1 MERRAHWPTVIFG
14 AIPATLLAFPAA
26 LAVFGG
32 AFFSLSLKPLAFV
45 MLAMGVFGWIG
56 MISLWVAA
64 FGPTPVNPRTATG
77 LILGAASAALYVLLL
92 LLDVDPYNRFG
103 WWPALLT
110 IGPVIAASS
119 LVRRARRAAL
129 ASGPSW
135 SGQGPSPTSATARL
149 RQRDAG
155 AGADRLE
162 RLLEAMLFLEIG
174 GALLITP
181 STFDPH
187 WGRLYGVL
195 LTFPFVLGVLVAASW
210 SALRHPR
217 LRALAATLVVMLV
230 VTPAAVYAMRS
241 LFGPEEAT
249 RFASLGAM
257 VWPLLAL
264 LVFPRRVAR
273 FLPRFALQRRWFS
286 VALSVLFAA
295 LILVW
300 LMITDLSEPWTLD
313 RILEERHLAL
323 FALLSFLAGAFG
335 LLFSYLAITQV
346 REHRHTA
353 HRIALAFLSTVL
365 IIVSLPAL
373 TLLAIALA
381 HASIG

>member
-1 MERRAHWPTVIFG
+1 MDRRARWPTVAFG
-14 AIPATLLAFPAA
+14 AIPATLLAFPAG
-26 LAVFGG
+26 LAVLGG

-45 MLAMGVFGWIG
+45 MLATGVFGWVG
-56 MISLWVAA
+56 MLSLWVAA

-77 LILGAASAALYVLLL
+77 LILGTASAALFVLLL

-110 IGPVIAASS
+110 IGPVIAAIS
-119 LVRRARRAAL
+119 LVRRARRARL
-129 ASGPSW
+129 ESGPSR
-135 SGQGPSPTSATARL
+135 SAEVPSPPRASAPPRQQDTAT
-149 RQRDAG
+149 
-155 AGADRLE
+155 DRLE
-162 RLLEAMLFLEIG
+162 RLLEAMLFLEVG

-195 LTFPFVLGVLVAASW
+195 LTFPFVLGVLVTASW

-230 VTPAAVYAMRS
+230 VTPAAVYAMKW
-241 LFGPEEAT
+241 LFGPEDAA

-264 LVFPRRVAR
+264 FVFPRRVAR

-295 LILVW
+295 LILAW

-353 HRIALAFLSTVL
+353 HRIALAFLSTML

-381 HASIG
+381 RASIG